1 MLSIKYLVPKIIG
14 SILLSSLAV
23 TPALAKL
30 TPAQINSIA
39 RQTTVLISPGLTQDR
54 LEELANNRRK
64 YIIYQGSINPAPD
77 GIGWTVGSGVIIN
90 KQRGQKYNYKY
101 QVLTVAHNFDK
112 EDLDSKIPYGI
123 RTRDNKVHSVKEE
136 KLNDK
141 KECPKDFEE
150 TPVTPLIRVTN
161 LFLIR
166 FGCKFKE
173 GYNSKVEGFDLA
185 VISFESDEEYT
196 VAPLGDSSQVK
207 KGDKVYVSGWPNPE
221 KEYNPEDGKC
231 SGKVQRRQRRLA
243 WVIVTGKIDSNL
255 KKSENGY
262 SIFYTD
268 QTRPGMSGGPVF
280 DVNGRV
286 VGVHGRGPKKKEKLI
301 GDENCSIPFN
311 NGLESEDINN
321 QGIMISNSNSANLK
335 YQYSSAQ
342 SVNSFLDLIEQANIP
357 LSFSTQPLPP
367 GVIEADLTPISDD
380 IIQQDIGVFDDPD
393 DVIENIYEKFRLHF
407 VESAIK
413 SQPSGACWSL
423 LLGENF
429 CND

>member
-1 MLSIKYLVPKIIG
+1 
-14 SILLSSLAV
+14 
-23 TPALAKL
+23 
-30 TPAQINSIA
+30 
-39 RQTTVLISPGLTQDR
+39 
-54 LEELANNRRK
+54 
-64 YIIYQGSINPAPD
+64 
-77 GIGWTVGSGVIIN
+77 
-90 KQRGQKYNYKY
+90 
-101 QVLTVAHNFDK
+101 
-112 EDLDSKIPYGI
+112 
-123 RTRDNKVHSVKEE
+123 
-136 KLNDK
+136 
-141 KECPKDFEE
+141 
-150 TPVTPLIRVTN
+150 
-161 LFLIR
+161 
-166 FGCKFKE
+166 
-173 GYNSKVEGFDLA
+173 
-185 VISFESDEEYT
+185 
-196 VAPLGDSSQVK
+196 
-207 KGDKVYVSGWPNPE
+207 
-221 KEYNPEDGKC
+221 
-231 SGKVQRRQRRLA
+231 
-243 WVIVTGKIDSNL
+243 
-255 KKSENGY
+255 
-262 SIFYTD
+262 
-268 QTRPGMSGGPVF
+268 MSGGPVF

-286 VGVHGRGPKKKEKLI
+286 VGVHGRSPKKKEKLI